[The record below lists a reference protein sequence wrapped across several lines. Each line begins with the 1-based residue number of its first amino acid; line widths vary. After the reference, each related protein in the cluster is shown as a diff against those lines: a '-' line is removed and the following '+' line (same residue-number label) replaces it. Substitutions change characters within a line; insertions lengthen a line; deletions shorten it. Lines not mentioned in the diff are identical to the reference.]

1 MRRYFSPARA
11 ALVLAIGLLAGCS
24 SSSQSTGTTTPTSTS
39 AVPTTTSAPTTT
51 APAVA
56 TGSAATTAD
65 AAAVLV
71 AAWQHD
77 DRSQAATIADAKAIE
92 GMWATPREMITLRS
106 CSTDNDTLTEGG
118 CIYRT
123 ESGLV
128 QVNTEK
134 RTAGWVVSSVVYDAL
149 RNGNATSGNAPD
161 APPPTTVPPPTPAV
175 DTAPPIS

>member
-1 MRRYFSPARA
+1 MRRHLS
-11 ALVLAIGLLAGCS
+11 LVGSTLAVLVGLMTGCS
-24 SSSQSTGTTTPTSTS
+24 SASQSSDTTTTS
-39 AVPTTTSAPTTT
+39 ATPTVPTTTRAPTTT
-51 APAVA
+51 LPATA

-77 DRSQAATIADAKAIE
+77 DRAQAATIADAKAIE

-106 CSTDNDTLTEGG
+106 CSTDSDALSEGG

-123 ESGLV
+123 DSGLV

-134 RTAGWVVSSVVYDAL
+134 RAEGWVVSSVVYDAL
-149 RNGNATSGNAPD
+149 DNGNATSGDAPD
-161 APPPTTVPPPTPAV
+161 APPPTTMPPPTTAV
-175 DTAPPIS
+175 DPAPPVS